1 MNKLEER
8 MNELKSTG
16 KKALIAY
23 LTAGDPSL
31 DVSAK
36 LLSAL
41 AENGADVIELG
52 VPFSD
57 PLADG
62 PVLQASAVRALAA
75 GTTLNDVLSLADGF
89 SKKFSTPLVLL
100 VYYNCIYRKGVE
112 LFCREAAEAG
122 VSAVVVPDLPFEE
135 AGRLDLAAA
144 SSGLINIR
152 FLSPTTTESR
162 MVSICKSAAGF
173 IYCVAFTGVTG
184 ERSLLDPG
192 MLTLL
197 ANARKYT
204 DVPLALGFGIA
215 TPQQAAAAAAAAD
228 AVIVG
233 TALLRQIEEINDPA
247 EKTGAAGKF
256 INSLKKAIDG
266 AF

>member
-8 MNELKSTG
+8 MNKLKSTG

-23 LTAGDPSL
+23 LTAGDP
-31 DVSAK
+31 DIIVSAK
-36 LLSAL
+36 LLHAL

-62 PVLQASAVRALAA
+62 PVLQASAARALTA
-75 GTTLNDVLSLADGF
+75 GTTLDDVFSLARGF
-89 SKKFSTPLVLL
+89 CAKYSTPLVLL
-100 VYYNCIYRKGVE
+100 AYYNSIYRRGVE
-112 LFCREAAEAG
+112 QFCREAALAG
-122 VSAVVVPDLPFEE
+122 VSAIVVPDLPFEE

-162 MVSICKSAAGF
+162 MISICKSSAGF

-184 ERSLLDPG
+184 ERSLLDPSL
-192 MLTLL
+192 LTLL
-197 ANARKYT
+197 INARKYT
-204 DVPLALGFGIA
+204 DVPLALGFGIS
-215 TPQQAAAAAAAAD
+215 TPKQAAAAAAAAD

-233 TALLRQIEEINDPA
+233 TALLRQIEKINDPA
-247 EKTGAAGKF
+247 EKTFAAGKF